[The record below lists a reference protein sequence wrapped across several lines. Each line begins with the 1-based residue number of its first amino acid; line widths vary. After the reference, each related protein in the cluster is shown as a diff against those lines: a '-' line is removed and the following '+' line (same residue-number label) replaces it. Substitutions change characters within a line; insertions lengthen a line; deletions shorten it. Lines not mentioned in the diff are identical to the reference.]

1 MGELGFGSG
10 GPATFGDL
18 PGDEER
24 RVVTLRSL
32 DGGRV
37 MVAERT
43 TGPLT
48 REVYQG
54 ESHLHGIVTRRED
67 LPALDA
73 DPGSPG
79 PHLVDLMD
87 SLDARGL
94 AYAYFSEF
102 EGRVVWR
109 PGCGR

>member
-1 MGELGFGSG
+1 MGELGFWGGSH
-10 GPATFGDL
+10 ATFGNL
-18 PGDEER
+18 PGDGER

-32 DGGRV
+32 GGGRV

-43 TGPLT
+43 AGPLT

-54 ESHLHGIVTRRED
+54 ESHLHGIVARRED

-73 DPGSPG
+73 GHASPG

-102 EGRVVWR
+102 EGCVVWR

>member
-1 MGELGFGSG
+1 MGELGFEAG
-10 GPATFGDL
+10 GTATFGGL
-18 PGDEER
+18 SGDGER
-24 RVVTLRSL
+24 RVVTLRPL
-32 DGGRV
+32 GGGRV

-43 TGPLT
+43 AGPLT

-54 ESHLHGIVTRRED
+54 ESHLHGIVARQED
-67 LPALDA
+67 LPALNV
-73 DPGSPG
+73 DPASPG